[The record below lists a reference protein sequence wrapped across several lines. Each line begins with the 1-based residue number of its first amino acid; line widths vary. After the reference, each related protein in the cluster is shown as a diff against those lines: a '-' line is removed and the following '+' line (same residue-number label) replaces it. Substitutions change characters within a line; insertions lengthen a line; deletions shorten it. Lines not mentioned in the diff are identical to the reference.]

1 MLSATFIIFLFSLD
15 LSAASAIAGHGAKA
29 WGPGELA
36 TALVNT
42 FHDHSSGCK
51 GISIFKDAVAPEKQQ
66 EFYFVDMNT
75 IEKLGVASNEK
86 GIRKVPH
93 KDWEDFVH
101 ATKSVP
107 VPAQTVPPTEHY
119 KRINVAKMQQYT
131 KHYHGSCKLKL
142 PLSAGLE
149 KMLESKMIKRPY
161 SAPAT
166 VFGWC
171 FWKLLK

>member
-1 MLSATFIIFLFSLD
+1 MLSAIFIIFLFSLD
-15 LSAASAIAGHGAKA
+15 LAANASAAHGAKA

-42 FHDHSSGCK
+42 FHDNSSGCK
-51 GISIFKDAVAPEKQQ
+51 GISIFKDAPAAAEKQQ

-75 IEKLGVASNEK
+75 IEKLGEETSEK

-101 ATKSVP
+101 ATKPVP
-107 VPAQTVPPTEHY
+107 VPTQTVPVPPPAHY
-119 KRINVAKMQQYT
+119 KRIDVAKMQQYVM
-131 KHYHGSCKLKL
+131 HYRGGCKLKL

-149 KMLESKMIKRPY
+149 KMLESKMVKRPY
-161 SAPAT
+161 HAPAT
-166 VFGWC
+166 VFGW
-171 FWKLLK
+171 F